1 MTEQEK
7 ANAVIMQD
15 DRTADILT
23 STASDHPSQ
32 VRQVRQV
39 LTHWILFIGG
49 FAVVLGLAAYLT
61 N

>member
-1 MTEQEK
+1 MTEQDK

-32 VRQVRQV
+32 VRQV

-49 FAVVLGLAAYLT
+49 LTVLLGLAAYLT
-61 N
+61 

>member
-1 MTEQEK
+1 MTEQDK
-7 ANAVIMQD
+7 ANEGIVQD

-23 STASDHPSQ
+23 STTSDHPS
-32 VRQVRQV
+32 QVRQV
-39 LTHWILFIGG
+39 LTHWILFIGS

>member
-15 DRTADILT
+15 DRTADTLT

-32 VRQVRQV
+32 VGQV